1 MISHGKNGFPG
12 AIIGLSGG
20 MDSALTLAIAVDA
33 LGADKVRAVMM
44 PSPSAAVAA
53 PLTRQVEIRDL
64 RVINLMLRSLKD
76 LEIFFR
82 PFLARKRATKKSLL
96 HSSSKISSYTNLHL
110 NNRSLKAAIK
120 NRSLYSSNFLHN
132 LK

>member
-1 MISHGKNGFPG
+1 MSY
-12 AIIGLSGG
+12 LSLERARL
-20 MDSALTLAIAVDA
+20 SNCKRSCLKALVIA
-33 LGADKVRAVMM
+33 
-44 PSPSAAVAA
+44 AAAA
-53 PLTRQVEIRDL
+53 PLTGQVEIRDL
-64 RVINLMLRSLKD
+64 RVINLMIRSLKD